1 MKAANQAGLSSWA
14 VLGRLLGFLRP
25 YLGWVFLSVLA
36 GVATIASGIGLLGTS
51 AYVIARAALHPS
63 IADLQVAI
71 VGVRFFGITRGLFR
85 YLERLISHSVNF
97 RLLAELRSWFYQ
109 ALEPLAPACLEQ
121 YQSGDLLGRAV
132 GDIETL
138 ENFYVRAAAPA
149 LTALVV
155 TVGMGLFTAQYD
167 PRLGLV
173 LVGGLLISGIA
184 LPVLANRLGQSSGRR
199 WVEERA
205 RLSAALVENVQ
216 GMSDLL
222 AYGQGDERLKQIQD
236 LSKRAGEA
244 QMRLAWVGGI
254 SNSLSLLVTNL
265 TLLAVLVIAIPLVS
279 GGQLEGILLAV
290 LALLVL
296 SSFEAVSPLPQV
308 GQQMESSLAAA
319 RRLFALVDA
328 EPEIKQPAHP
338 LPAPDCVDIKIQG
351 LRFRYAPDLP
361 FALNGIDLDLPAGK
375 HMALVGI
382 SGAGKTTLIQL
393 LLRFREFQE
402 GCILL
407 DGKDI
412 RSYRA
417 EEVRRCM
424 GVVSQSTYL
433 FSATIRQNLRM
444 GRMDASPTE
453 LEKVIRQAGLES
465 WLAGLPE
472 GADTWVGENGWQM
485 SGGERQRLAVA
496 RTLLQD
502 TPMVILD
509 EPASHLDTITG
520 QHLMDELRSTLQ
532 GKSVLL
538 ITHQIRGLEAMDE
551 ILVLRDGVVAERG
564 THAGLIAL
572 GGEYAQMWR
581 LQNRVILDLGG
592 TFPEGLAS

>member
-1 MKAANQAGLSSWA
+1 
-14 VLGRLLGFLRP
+14 
-25 YLGWVFLSVLA
+25 
-36 GVATIASGIGLLGTS
+36 
-51 AYVIARAALHPS
+51 
-63 IADLQVAI
+63 
-71 VGVRFFGITRGLFR
+71 
-85 YLERLISHSVNF
+85 
-97 RLLAELRSWFYQ
+97 
-109 ALEPLAPACLEQ
+109 
-121 YQSGDLLGRAV
+121 
-132 GDIETL
+132 
-138 ENFYVRAAAPA
+138 
-149 LTALVV
+149 
-155 TVGMGLFTAQYD
+155 
-167 PRLGLV
+167 
-173 LVGGLLISGIA
+173 
-184 LPVLANRLGQSSGRR
+184 
-199 WVEERA
+199 
-205 RLSAALVENVQ
+205 
-216 GMSDLL
+216 
-222 AYGQGDERLKQIQD
+222 
-236 LSKRAGEA
+236 
-244 QMRLAWVGGI
+244 
-254 SNSLSLLVTNL
+254 
-265 TLLAVLVIAIPLVS
+265 
-279 GGQLEGILLAV
+279 
-290 LALLVL
+290 
-296 SSFEAVSPLPQV
+296 
-308 GQQMESSLAAA
+308 
-319 RRLFALVDA
+319 
-328 EPEIKQPAHP
+328 
-338 LPAPDCVDIKIQG
+338 
-351 LRFRYAPDLP
+351 
-361 FALNGIDLDLPAGK
+361 LPAGK

-444 GRMDASPTE
+444 GRMDASPAE

-502 TPMVILD
+502 TPLVILD

-520 QHLMDELRSTLQ
+520 QHLMDELHLTLR

-551 ILVLRDGVVAERG
+551 ILVLQDGAVAERG

>member
-1 MKAANQAGLSSWA
+1 MKEANHAGLSTWA

-25 YLGWVFLSVLA
+25 YQGWVLLSVLA
-36 GVATIASGIGLLGTS
+36 GVATITSGIGLLGTS
-51 AYVIARAALHPS
+51 AYVITRAALHPS

-85 YLERLISHSVNF
+85 YLERLLSHSVNF
-97 RLLAELRSWFYQ
+97 RLLAELRGWFYQ
-109 ALEPLAPACLEQ
+109 ALEPLAPARLEQ

-138 ENFYVRAAAPA
+138 ENFYVRAAAPT
-149 LTALVV
+149 LTAGVV
-155 TVGMGLFTAQYD
+155 TVGMGLFTAQFD
-167 PRLGLV
+167 LRLGLV
-173 LVGGLLISGIA
+173 LAGGLLISGLA
-184 LPVLANRLGQSSGRR
+184 LPVLANRLGQRPGRR
-199 WVEERA
+199 WVQERA
-205 RLSAALVENVQ
+205 RLSAALVDSIQ

-222 AYGQGDERLKQIQD
+222 AFGQSDACLKQIQA
-236 LSKRAGEA
+236 LSERSGEA

-254 SNSLSLLVTNL
+254 SNSLSLLATNL
-265 TLLAVLVIAIPLVS
+265 TLLAVLAIAIPLVS
-279 GGQLEGILLAV
+279 GGQLEGVLLAV
-290 LALLVL
+290 VALLVL

-308 GQQMESSLAAA
+308 GQQMETSLAAA
-319 RRLFALVDA
+319 RRLLALVDA
-328 EPEIKQPAHP
+328 EPEIKQPVNP
-338 LPAPDCVDIKIQG
+338 LPAPSCVNIKIQG

-361 FALNGIDLDLPAGK
+361 FALNGIDLDLPIGK
-375 HMALVGI
+375 HVALVGM
-382 SGAGKTTLIQL
+382 SGAGKTTLIHL
-393 LLRFREFQE
+393 LLRFREFQQ

-444 GRMDASPTE
+444 GRVDASPAE
-453 LEKVIRQAGLES
+453 LERVIRQAGLES
-465 WLAGLPE
+465 WLAGLPD
-472 GADTWVGENGWQM
+472 GLDTWVGENGWQM

-496 RTLLQD
+496 RALLQD
-502 TPMVILD
+502 TPLVILD
-509 EPASHLDTITG
+509 EPVSHLDSITA
-520 QHLMDELRSTLQ
+520 QYVIDELRSSLQ
-532 GKSVLL
+532 GKSLLL
-538 ITHQIRGLEAMDE
+538 ITHQIRDLEAMDE
-551 ILVLRDGVVAERG
+551 ILVLRDGQVAERG
-564 THAGLIAL
+564 THSGLMAL